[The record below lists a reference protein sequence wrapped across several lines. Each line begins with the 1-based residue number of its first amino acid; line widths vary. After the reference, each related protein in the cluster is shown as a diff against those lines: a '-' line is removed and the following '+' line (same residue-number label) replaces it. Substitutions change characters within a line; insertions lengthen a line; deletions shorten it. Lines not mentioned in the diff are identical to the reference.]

1 MRRHH
6 DMGGQTAGP
15 IDFAEH
21 PHASWEK
28 RVAAML
34 NVLARGARPVMTVD
48 EMRRA
53 IEDLGVAEYDRL
65 GYYERWIAAI
75 TRVLIERGV
84 LDVDS
89 LGRKLAEIESRGA
102 RAGEGGA

>member
-1 MRRHH
+1 MTPRHH
-6 DMGGQTAGP
+6 DMGGQPAGP

-21 PHASWEK
+21 AHAPWEK

-34 NVLARGARPVMTVD
+34 NVLARGERPVMTVD

-53 IEDLGVAEYDRL
+53 IEDLGSAEYDRL

-75 TRVLIERGV
+75 TRVLIERGI
-84 LDVDS
+84 LDVDA
-89 LGRKLAEIESRGA
+89 LGRKLAEVEA
-102 RAGEGGA
+102 RAASAREAP